1 MQYLAIIEPTQDG
14 GYSAYVPDLPVCFTV
29 GDTVEETK
37 ANIKEAVEIYLDELK
52 EEGKT
57 LPQPT
62 PKIPTFIDV
71 QAA

>member
-14 GYSAYVPDLPVCFTV
+14 GFSAYVPDLPLCFTV

-37 ANIKEAVEIYLDELK
+37 MNIKEAVELYLDELK
-52 EEGKT
+52 EEGKSF
-57 LPQPT
+57 PQPT
-62 PKIPTFIDV
+62 PKIPTFIEV